1 MQERQIPHWPV
12 LNKTV
17 IRHLPLLLMEMEYII
32 MTKAI
37 QHQITAF
44 LSIWNSDHFCIWL
57 DKKPKWIFP
66 LFWSIFCVFFVLNLL
81 FIISELYLRGGWIY
95 PYMNAPTIC
104 FFTFIEIIVI
114 TILSKNF
121 KVSGHIC
128 CTSRLFIVRAVH
140 CYALCNMLWFAHRV
154 TNCFIVSIYL

>member
-1 MQERQIPHWPV
+1 MLDVLLIFWMCVYFGRQNIMQERQIPHWPV

-66 LFWSIFCVFFVLNLL
+66 LFWSISKYYAYLLFNWYDNCKFWEMSKHWRFCALFLVLSLLSFVLL
-81 FIISELYLRGGWIY
+81 SYLWIWLSMDYLHQPSVVPCSQY
-95 PYMNAPTIC
+95 PFPP
-104 FFTFIEIIVI
+104 
-114 TILSKNF
+114 
-121 KVSGHIC
+121 
-128 CTSRLFIVRAVH
+128 
-140 CYALCNMLWFAHRV
+140 
-154 TNCFIVSIYL
+154 